1 MSPHT
6 AASDTAA
13 PHTDGAAA
21 QAATASARDWL
32 IASAAVIIA
41 FLALYAVFIDNGS
54 LISATGSYLHEFAH
68 DGRHLLG
75 APCH

>member
-1 MSPHT
+1 MSLHT
-6 AASDTAA
+6 AASGTESTAV
-13 PHTDGAAA
+13 
-21 QAATASARDWL
+21 QAATVRTRDWL

-41 FLALYAVFIDNGS
+41 LIALYAVFFDNGS

-68 DGRHLLG
+68 DGRHLFG